1 LVIDRSAEGLG
12 MDLQPGRR
20 QHVSRQLV
28 VALCSA
34 VVIALLAAVAAVPR
48 AASASPTV
56 RLASCAHAVSWQTAR
71 RMIGRVATIRGRV
84 AGTKYAPSSNGA
96 PTFLDVGVGYPDERR
111 VTVVIWGNNRKR
123 FGAPEVRYRH
133 RTICVRGLVDTY
145 AGVPEIEATSPAQIF
160 VTR

>member
-1 LVIDRSAEGLG
+1 
-12 MDLQPGRR
+12 
-20 QHVSRQLV
+20 
-28 VALCSA
+28 
-34 VVIALLAAVAAVPR
+34 
-48 AASASPTV
+48 
-56 RLASCAHAVSWQTAR
+56 
-71 RMIGRVATIRGRV
+71 MIGRVATIRGRV

-133 RTICVRGLVDTY
+133 RTICVRGLVTTY
-145 AGVPEIEATSPAQIF
+145 AGVPQIEATSPAQIF